1 MESRLLAALAQCRL
15 PQLLRGSEL
24 MKKTKHRSELR
35 CDRYGNYHLEVS
47 RLEDWER
54 RLLLVG
60 ALEEVSASELREK
73 EDRSL
78 IVATVA
84 HDEALK
90 RLLRLEVF
98 PTIPFKENVKRSL
111 LSIPIQGIVQWKR
124 ERECSAVNES
134 VQLDPTKHP
143 SPPSLT
149 QNHCSVCSAS
159 NVRSRRHYT
168 CWFLVRLERRTRSW
182 SEEHH

>member
-1 MESRLLAALAQCRL
+1 MRHRLLAALAQCRL
-15 PQLLRGSEL
+15 PQLMRGSEL
-24 MKKTKHRSELR
+24 MRKTKHRVELR
-35 CDRYGNYHLEVS
+35 SDRYGNYHLGVA

-60 ALEEVSASELREK
+60 ALEEVASATELREK

-98 PTIPFKENVKRSL
+98 PAIPFKENVKRSL
-111 LSIPIQGIVQWKR
+111 ISIPIQGIVRWKK
-124 ERECSAVNES
+124 ERECSSSNGSIQVDS
-134 VQLDPTKHP
+134 TRHP
-143 SPPSLT
+143 SS
-149 QNHCSVCSAS
+149 
-159 NVRSRRHYT
+159 
-168 CWFLVRLERRTRSW
+168 
-182 SEEHH
+182 